1 MVSLRLHL
9 SFPSLPWLTNDLFPF
24 RWDVAVARGWDV
36 DLATQMLMEYLRW
49 REVNPVGCIKNESIT
64 TSLAA
69 KKVFMLKE
77 KDWHGRPVLVVSSLT
92 RLLSTAAHGVP
103 KVQSQCKVTLL

>member
-1 MVSLRLHL
+1 
-9 SFPSLPWLTNDLFPF
+9 
-24 RWDVAVARGWDV
+24 
-36 DLATQMLMEYLRW
+36 MLMEYLRW

-77 KDWHGRPVLVVSSLT
+77 KDWQGRPVLVVSTLSLS
-92 RLLSTAAHGVP
+92 LSLDSQSPMGVVP
-103 KVQSQCKVTLL
+103 KVQIQCKATFI